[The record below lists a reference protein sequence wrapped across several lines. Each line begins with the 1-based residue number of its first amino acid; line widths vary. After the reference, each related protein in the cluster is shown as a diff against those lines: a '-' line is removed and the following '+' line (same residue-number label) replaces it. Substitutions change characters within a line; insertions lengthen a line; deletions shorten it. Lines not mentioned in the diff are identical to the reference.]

1 MNKKR
6 KNKEIQLVVFKLGD
20 EEFGVD
26 ITQVKEIM
34 KMTQITKIPCP
45 LSFVEGLIN
54 LRGKVTTV
62 VDLRKKLNIK
72 TDQQKNAKI
81 IIVEIDGNTLGMI
94 VDSVIGVLRLSDVE
108 IEPVPPLMTHQNL
121 GYIWGIGKLKERL
134 LILLDLQKILSQ
146 KEVKE
151 IKTNVLQ
158 YSPS

>member
-34 KMTQITKIPCP
+34 KMTQITKIPCT

-62 VDLRKKLNIK
+62 VDLRKKLNIN
-72 TDQQKNAKI
+72 TDQQKNTKI
-81 IIVEIDGNTLGMI
+81 IIVEIDGNTLGMV
-94 VDSVIGVLRLSDVE
+94 VDSVIGVLRLSDVD
-108 IEPVPPLMTHQNL
+108 IEPVPSLMTHQNI

-151 IKTNVLQ
+151 IETNVLQ

>member
-6 KNKEIQLVVFKLGD
+6 KNKEVQLVVFKLGD

-34 KMTQITKIPCP
+34 KMTQITKIPCA

-54 LRGKVTTV
+54 LRGKVTAV

-108 IEPVPPLMTHQNL
+108 IEPVPSLMTHQNL